1 MDTLETCISSYL
13 EYCLRPFPYIRLK
26 HFYLQYTSNGK
37 MPRLLTRKEMLLE
50 MQPLRN
56 YYLQLA

>member
-26 HFYLQYTSNGK
+26 HFWLPYTSNMK
-37 MPRLLTRKEMLLE
+37 MPRLPTRNEMPSEML
-50 MQPLRN
+50 PLRSC
-56 YYLQLA
+56 YLQPA